1 LLTQPVP
8 LLFFSGLVA
17 LWALPSTL
25 PQTEG
30 TFWTALGFSAA
41 LGLSVSSESAT
52 AEASGAGVS
61 AEAGPFAAALGE
73 GPGLVAKEGKLFSS
87 RLGGAC
93 NRWHALIL
101 LKLILITM
109 IVIVIIIIIIIN
121 TTIRFPAHAELG
133 TCRML

>member
-1 LLTQPVP
+1 MLSPLLTQPVL

-41 LGLSVSSESAT
+41 LGLSVLFDSAS
-52 AEASGAGVS
+52 AEASGAGPS
-61 AEAGPFAAALGE
+61 AEAGPFAAALGD
-73 GPGLVAKEGKLFSS
+73 GPGLVAKEGKLSSS

-93 NRWHALIL
+93 NRWHALML
-101 LKLILITM
+101 VMITIM
-109 IVIVIIIIIIIN
+109 ITVIK
-121 TTIRFPAHAELG
+121 
-133 TCRML
+133 

>member
-1 LLTQPVP
+1 MLSPLLTQPAP

-41 LGLSVSSESAT
+41 LGLSVSFDSAS
-52 AEASGAGVS
+52 AEASGAGQSV
-61 AEAGPFAAALGE
+61 EAGPFAAALGD

-93 NRWHALIL
+93 KRWHAVI
-101 LKLILITM
+101 
-109 IVIVIIIIIIIN
+109 IVINMNNNLNIN
-121 TTIRFPAHAELG
+121 MSNSNNDNNAFQL
-133 TCRML
+133 MMS